1 MKKFM
6 AAMLG
11 SVVAV
16 TALMGTA
23 APANAAAAGTQ
34 VAAACAKIFD
44 VGVTYQSGY
53 SINGEGSY
61 TECSTEQQSIKVHLQ
76 KYVGLGYW
84 STLQTMERTS
94 SGIQWVSYYCR
105 DTGTQTYRV
114 KVELWGQGGYPPP
127 PSTIVGTKYSNEIR
141 VSC

>member
-1 MKKFM
+1 MKKFL
-6 AAMLG
+6 AATLG
-11 SVVAV
+11 SLAV
-16 TALMGTA
+16 TTALVGTG
-23 APANAAAAGTQ
+23 APANAAEVGTQ

-53 SINGEGSY
+53 AINGEGSY
-61 TECSTEQQSIKVHLQ
+61 TECSTEQQLIKVHLQ

-84 STLQTMERTS
+84 STLRTMERTD
-94 SGIQWVSYYCR
+94 SGIQYVSYNCR

-127 PSTIVGTKYSNEIR
+127 PNTIVGTKYSNEIR